1 MSWRDGLR
9 DASFRGVPFFVEGAT
24 TEFGRRTVVHEYPY
38 GQRPGTED
46 LGRKVRRLRLDAF
59 VLGANY
65 MADRDRLRDALE
77 QAGPGR
83 LVHPYWGELQ
93 VSVETVS
100 LRETDAEG
108 GRAVFALSFVE
119 HGDELTQAVRLDT
132 AARLRQVAGVAEFDA
147 VATRLLQA
155 GDSVEAERQARTLL
169 DSSFPDGG
177 ERGAL
182 LQSVQS
188 FLLQFSP
195 DVIVAVAEA
204 RTIGRVRSA
213 IELLERIGRQ
223 TASLSRQPGAV
234 SSQSALLLSDIEGAA
249 TRPALLA
256 VKLSQLM
263 VRAVAASLPS
273 ETDPESNDT
282 VAPTDEEALAAALEG
297 VRQAW
302 QFGADDALVAAT
314 TPRRK
319 AEARQQAALRQFIRS
334 SAVTVA
340 AAVVGNASFAS
351 WDEARRAAEDFGGW
365 LGELEQSSFSHDEW
379 ATLIDLRAALVVHLQ
394 TESGRLPK
402 LARYVPPQTTNALAL
417 AYRLY
422 GDASRA
428 NEIVRRNALP
438 HPGFVPGG
446 VPLEVLS
453 E

>member
-1 MSWRDGLR
+1 MSWRDELR
-9 DASFRGVPFFVEGAT
+9 EASFRGVPFFVEGTT

-59 VLGANY
+59 VVGANY

-77 QAGPGR
+77 QVGPGR
-83 LVHPYWGELQ
+83 LVHPYWGEVQ

-108 GRAVFALSFVE
+108 GRAMFALSFVE
-119 HGDELTQAVRLDT
+119 HGDELAQAVRLDT
-132 AARLRQVAGVAEFDA
+132 AAWVRQVAGVAEFDA
-147 VATRLLQA
+147 IAARVLQVS
-155 GDSVEAERQARTLL
+155 DNDEAEHQTRSLI
-169 DSSFPDGG
+169 DSFIRDDGQ
-177 ERGAL
+177 RGAL
-182 LQSVQS
+182 LQSTLS

-195 DVIVAVAEA
+195 DAIVAVAEA
-204 RTIGRVRSA
+204 RTVGRVRSA

-234 SSQSALLLSDIEGAA
+234 SSQSTLLLSDVEGAV

-256 VKLSQLM
+256 VRLAQLTA
-263 VRAVAASLPS
+263 RAVAASLPS
-273 ETDPESNDT
+273 ETDPEGDDT
-282 VAPTDEEALAAALEG
+282 VAPADEEALAAAIEG

-302 QFGADDALVAAT
+302 QFGAGDAPVTAT
-314 TPRRK
+314 TPRR
-319 AEARQQAALRQFIRS
+319 ATEARQQTALRQFIRS

-351 WDEARRAAEDFGGW
+351 WDEARRAAEDFGDW
-365 LGELEQSSFSHDEW
+365 LGELEQSASSHDEW
-379 ATLIDLRAALVVHLQ
+379 ASLTELRAALVAHLQ
-394 TESGRLPK
+394 VESGRLPR

-428 NEIVRRNALP
+428 SEIVRRNALP